1 MGWSVDVLYDVIPR
15 PAWKTSTLM
24 CLFDVLALMCAYL
37 MCCWRVVMAGG
48 VPVGVPVD
56 VDDVLV
62 GVTASVPWFVVC
74 HIEKQTTTER
84 RDGHRSGVRW
94 SGRTA
99 TYAYFNSSILVSLV
113 SPACLRN
120 SARTIVRSACALGL
134 CWWRAE
140 TGSGR
145 EETTRIRIE
154 TATREEEQR
163 ERGCC
168 CGHNERI

>member
-1 MGWSVDVLYDVIPR
+1 M
-15 PAWKTSTLM
+15 
-24 CLFDVLALMCAYL
+24 
-37 MCCWRVVMAGG
+37 
-48 VPVGVPVD
+48 PVGVPDD

-62 GVTASVPWFVVC
+62 GVTAGVPWFVVC

-84 RDGHRSGVRW
+84 RDGQSGTHDSAGNGW

-140 TGSGR
+140 AVAVRRRRASESRQRQGKRNRGSGAAAVGMMNGYEIKHVLTYVAGQVHDR
-145 EETTRIRIE
+145 PEAVPVQLQARSR
-154 TATREEEQR
+154 RPVHG
-163 ERGCC
+163 ERLLP
-168 CGHNERI
+168 N